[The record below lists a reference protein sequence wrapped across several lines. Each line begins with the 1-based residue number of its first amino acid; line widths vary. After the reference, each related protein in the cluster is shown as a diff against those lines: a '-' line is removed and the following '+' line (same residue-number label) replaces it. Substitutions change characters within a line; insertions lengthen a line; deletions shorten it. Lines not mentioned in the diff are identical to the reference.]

1 MPGSYRERNSTSDR
15 TLDILSLFTDERPR
29 LTASEL
35 AARLGTA
42 RSTAYRYLQTLTASG
57 LVEEDGGG
65 GFRLGMRI
73 FELARVARR
82 SYGFSDVVGPVLA
95 DLARATGE
103 TALLTRR
110 HGASVVCLD
119 KHEADGR
126 LLRVSYERGS
136 VFAPNAGA
144 SALVLFAWDD
154 PAELAALLQNVEL
167 PHYTPAT
174 PATPA
179 EIAATLQPVRGQGYL
194 VSRGTLDPDAIG
206 VAAPVRDAAGA
217 GGAAGAVG
225 AGGAAGAGGAVNAAV
240 SVVAVASRVAPGDL
254 DHLISEVLKSASTL
268 SAQLTLVAD

>member
-82 SYGFSDVVGPVLA
+82 SYGFADVVGPVLA

-110 HGASVVCLD
+110 HGAFVVCLD

-126 LLRVSYERGS
+126 VLRISYERGS

-144 SALVLFAWDD
+144 SALILFAWDD
-154 PAELAALLQNVEL
+154 PADLTARLKSVDL
-167 PHYTPAT
+167 PHYTPVT
-174 PATPA
+174 PASPA
-179 EIAATLQPVRGQGYL
+179 EIVAALAPVRAQGYL
-194 VSRGTLDPDAIG
+194 VSQGTLDPDAVG
-206 VAAPVRDAAGA
+206 VAAPVRDSAGS
-217 GGAAGAVG
+217 VI
-225 AGGAAGAGGAVNAAV
+225 AAV

-254 DHLISEVLKSASTL
+254 DHLISEVLKSAGELTETL
-268 SAQLTLVAD
+268 ALVAN

>member
-57 LVEEDGGG
+57 LVEDDGGG

-73 FELARVARR
+73 FELARVARK
-82 SYGFSDVVGPVLA
+82 SYGFAEVVGPVLA
-95 DLARATGE
+95 GLALATGE

-119 KHEADGR
+119 KHEAEGR
-126 LLRVSYERGS
+126 PLRVSYERGS

-144 SALVLFAWDD
+144 SALILFAWDD
-154 PAELAALLQNVEL
+154 PAELTALLSTVDL
-167 PHYTPAT
+167 PRYTAGT
-174 PATPA
+174 PTSPA
-179 EIAATLQPVRGQGYL
+179 EIVATLRPVRDQGYL
-194 VSRGTLDPDAIG
+194 VSQGTLDQDAVG
-206 VAAPVRDAAGA
+206 VAAPVRDAE
-217 GGAAGAVG
+217 AAVT
-225 AGGAAGAGGAVNAAV
+225 AAV
-240 SVVAVASRVAPGDL
+240 SVVAVASRVAPGDIDTL
-254 DHLISEVLKSASTL
+254 VHEVLRAAAAL
-268 SAQLTLVAD
+268 SEKLTLVAN

>member
-1 MPGSYRERNSTSDR
+1 VPGSYRERNSTSDR

-65 GFRLGMRI
+65 GYRLGLRI
-73 FELARVARR
+73 FELARVARKA
-82 SYGFSDVVGPVLA
+82 YGFSEVVGPVLA
-95 DLARATGE
+95 ELARATGE

-119 KHEADGR
+119 SRDADGR

-154 PAELAALLQNVEL
+154 PAELTALLETVDL
-167 PHYTPAT
+167 PHYTRET
-174 PATPA
+174 PVSA
-179 EIAATLQPVRGQGYL
+179 EEIIATLRPVRAQGYL
-194 VSRGTLDPDAIG
+194 VSQGTLDPGALG
-206 VAAPVRDAAGA
+206 VAAPVMDS
-217 GGAAGAVG
+217 AGAV
-225 AGGAAGAGGAVNAAV
+225 AAAV

-254 DHLISEVLKSASTL
+254 GNLISEVLKSAAAL
-268 SAQLTLVAD
+268 SENLSLVAN

>member
-1 MPGSYRERNSTSDR
+1 MPGTYRERNSTSDR

-29 LTASEL
+29 LTANEL

-82 SYGFSDVVGPVLA
+82 SYGFSDVVGQVLA

-110 HGASVVCLD
+110 QGASVVCLD

-126 LLRVSYERGS
+126 LLRISYERGS

-144 SALVLFAWDD
+144 SALILFAWDD
-154 PAELAALLQNVEL
+154 PADLTALLESVDL
-167 PHYTPAT
+167 PHYTAAT
-174 PATPA
+174 PARPA
-179 EIAATLQPVRGQGYL
+179 EIVAALRPVRDQGYL
-194 VSRGTLDPDAIG
+194 VSRGTLDPDAVG

-217 GGAAGAVG
+217 VT
-225 AGGAAGAGGAVNAAV
+225 AAV
-240 SVVAVASRVAPGDL
+240 SIVAVASRVAPAGIDAL
-254 DHLISEVLKSASTL
+254 VAEVLRSATAL
-268 SAQLTLVAD
+268 SERLSLVAN

>member
-35 AARLGTA
+35 AVSLGTA

-57 LVEEDGGG
+57 LVEDDGGG

-82 SYGFSDVVGPVLA
+82 AYGFAEVVGPVLGG
-95 DLARATGE
+95 LARATGE

-126 LLRVSYERGS
+126 PLRVSYERGS

-144 SALVLFAWDD
+144 SALILFAWDD
-154 PAELAALLQNVEL
+154 PGELAALLETVDL
-167 PHYTPAT
+167 PRYTVGT

-179 EIAATLQPVRGQGYL
+179 EVVATLGPVREQGYL
-194 VSRGTLDPDAIG
+194 VSQGTLDAGAVG
-206 VAAPVRDAAGA
+206 VAAPVRDS
-217 GGAAGAVG
+217 AGAVT
-225 AGGAAGAGGAVNAAV
+225 AAV
-240 SVVAVASRVAPGDL
+240 SVVAVASRVGPADI
-254 DHLISEVLKSASTL
+254 D
-268 SAQLTLVAD
+268 TLVTAVLRSAAALTEKLALIAS

>member
-1 MPGSYRERNSTSDR
+1 VPGSYRDRNSTSDR

-35 AARLGTA
+35 AARLGAA

-65 GFRLGMRI
+65 GFRLGLRI

-119 KHEADGR
+119 SREPDGR
-126 LLRVSYERGS
+126 LLRISYERGS

-144 SALVLFAWDD
+144 CALVLFAWDD
-154 PAELAALLQNVEL
+154 PAALTALLESADL
-167 PHYTPAT
+167 PHYTPGT
-174 PATPA
+174 PATAA
-179 EIAATLQPVRGQGYL
+179 EIVATLKPVRAQGYL
-194 VSRGTLDPDAIG
+194 VSQGTLDPDAVG
-206 VAAPVRDAAGA
+206 VAAPVRDAS
-217 GGAAGAVG
+217 GAVT
-225 AGGAAGAGGAVNAAV
+225 AAV

-254 DHLISEVLKSASTL
+254 DHLVSEVLKSAGTL
-268 SAQLTLVAD
+268 SARLSLVAN

>member
-82 SYGFSDVVGPVLA
+82 SYRFSDVVGPALA

-110 HGASVVCLD
+110 HGTSVVCLD

-126 LLRVSYERGS
+126 LLRISYERGS

-144 SALVLFAWDD
+144 SALILFAWDD
-154 PAELAALLQNVEL
+154 PAELTALLEFADL
-167 PHYTPAT
+167 PPYTSGTPTRPAD
-174 PATPA
+174 
-179 EIAATLQPVRGQGYL
+179 IVATLAPVRAQGYL
-194 VSRGTLDPDAIG
+194 VSQGTLDPDAVG
-206 VAAPVRDAAGA
+206 VAAPVRDPAGT
-217 GGAAGAVG
+217 VT
-225 AGGAAGAGGAVNAAV
+225 AAV
-240 SVVAVASRVAPGDL
+240 SVVAVASRVAPGGL
-254 DHLISEVLKSASTL
+254 DTLIAEVLKSAGTL
-268 SAQLTLVAD
+268 SAKLALVAN

>member
-15 TLDILSLFTDERPR
+15 TLDILNLFTDERPR

-35 AARLGTA
+35 AVSLGTA

-65 GFRLGMRI
+65 GFRLGLRI

-95 DLARATGE
+95 GLARATGE

-110 HGASVVCLD
+110 HGTSVVCLD

-126 LLRVSYERGS
+126 LLRISYERGS

-144 SALVLFAWDD
+144 SALILFAWDD
-154 PAELAALLQNVEL
+154 PAELSALLESADL
-167 PHYTPAT
+167 PRYTPGT
-174 PATPA
+174 PTSPA
-179 EIAATLQPVRGQGYL
+179 EIAATLKPVRDQGYL
-194 VSRGTLDPDAIG
+194 VSQGTLDSDALG
-206 VAAPVRDAAGA
+206 VAAPVRDSAGA
-217 GGAAGAVG
+217 IT
-225 AGGAAGAGGAVNAAV
+225 AAV
-240 SVVAVASRVAPGDL
+240 SVVAVASRVAAGGIDT
-254 DHLISEVLKSASTL
+254 LITEVLRSAAAL
-268 SAQLTLVAD
+268 GEKLALVAN

>member
-110 HGASVVCLD
+110 HGTSVVCLD

-126 LLRVSYERGS
+126 LLRASYERGS

-154 PAELAALLQNVEL
+154 PAELATLLETAEL
-167 PHYTPAT
+167 PHYTAAT

-179 EIAATLQPVRGQGYL
+179 EIAMTLQPVRAQGYL
-194 VSRGTLDPDAIG
+194 VSQGTLDPDAVG
-206 VAAPVRDAAGA
+206 VAAPVRDS
-217 GGAAGAVG
+217 AGAV
-225 AGGAAGAGGAVNAAV
+225 AAAV

-254 DHLISEVLKSASTL
+254 DHLISEVLKSAGRL
-268 SAQLTLVAD
+268 SAQLTLVAN